1 MRSSPTCC
9 ITRLIRLWISLPGL
23 TPLVFPE
30 SKKRVKAISVS
41 NIVGS
46 IGTILPS
53 VLFFT
58 IAGLWGNQTVEQ
70 EKTGYFMAAL
80 IFSVMAGIFIASSYF
95 GIKEKVYVKPEKP
108 IILRLKI
115 VFSDK
120 KMVILVVVAFFSAIA
135 NLGAIFLPYFAKW
148 NCIGVLPMD
157 QITGFLNNLIY
168 KLIHVEVNINLTNE
182 GLLTPLLQ
190 IGSGIPTCCRWRSFR
205 RCSRR

>member
-1 MRSSPTCC
+1 M
-9 ITRLIRLWISLPGL
+9 
-23 TPLVFPE
+23 FPE

-95 GIKEKVYVKPEKP
+95 GIKEKVYVKPEKTNY
-108 IILRLKI
+108 IKGLKI

-120 KMVILVVVAFFSAIA
+120 KMVILVVVAFFFRNCESWRYFPALLRKMELHRRVADGSNHRLFKQLDLQADPCGGEHQPYKRRVAYSAA
-135 NLGAIFLPYFAKW
+135 SDRQRHFLHAVDGDHSAAAQEDEQKKH
-148 NCIGVLPMD
+148 C
-157 QITGFLNNLIY
+157 
-168 KLIHVEVNINLTNE
+168 
-182 GLLTPLLQ
+182 
-190 IGSGIPTCCRWRSFR
+190 GSGCLCSARWPIS
-205 RCSRR
+205 